1 MLNVDNED
9 PRKLNPETFAMYYKH
24 GGVGYV
30 VGYTPNL
37 HAIERKRVMVRS
49 CGMNDRE
56 RLDAKK
62 DAMWQD
68 YECKM
73 AHCRKLRE
81 QSGGPDYLQAASAAM
96 VAYENY
102 KAFCQR
108 EGYPI

>member
-1 MLNVDNED
+1 MNITKNSM
-9 PRKLNPETFAMYYKH
+9 FYH
-24 GGVGYV
+24 GHPHYV
-30 VGYTPNL
+30 VGYTPPL
-37 HAIERKRVMVRS
+37 HAIERGRIVTRS
-49 CGMNDRE
+49 CGGIDDD

-62 DAMWQD
+62 QALWEN

-81 QSGGPDYLQAASAAM
+81 QSGGPDYLQAASAAL

-108 EGYPI
+108 EGYPL